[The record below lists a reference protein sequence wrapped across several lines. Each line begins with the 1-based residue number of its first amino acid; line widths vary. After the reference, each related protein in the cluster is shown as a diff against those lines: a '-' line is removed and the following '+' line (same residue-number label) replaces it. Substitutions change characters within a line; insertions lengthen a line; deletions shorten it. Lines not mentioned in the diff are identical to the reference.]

1 MLKALVALGCRNVD
15 ASMLTAK
22 LWPDAE
28 GDDAK
33 TSFDSGLYR
42 LRKLLAVEGALT
54 LAEGK
59 LSLNAHVAWLDVW
72 AFEQALDAVPPD
84 VEAALGVYRGHFL
97 GLDAPAPW
105 ALPLRDRLQARLAR
119 AVLARGQALEAQQ
132 DFAAARVLYERA
144 LELDNLAE
152 AIYRRLM
159 VCQRELGDPAGAL
172 TTYRRCREL
181 LSIVLGRKPAAET
194 EAIRASL
201 VTA

>member
-1 MLKALVALGCRNVD
+1 
-15 ASMLTAK
+15 
-22 LWPDAE
+22 
-28 GDDAK
+28 
-33 TSFDSGLYR
+33 
-42 LRKLLAVEGALT
+42 VEGAL
-54 LAEGK
+54 AC
-59 LSLNAHVAWLDVW
+59 
-72 AFEQALDAVPPD
+72 
-84 VEAALGVYRGHFL
+84 YRGHFL
-97 GLDAPAPW
+97 GLEAAASW
-105 ALPLRDRLQARLAR
+105 ALPLRDRLHARLAR
-119 AVLARGQALEAQQ
+119 AVLARGQGLEAQG
-132 DFAAARVLYERA
+132 DFEAARRVYERA